1 MLKFW
6 IKLNIKELK
15 KLKIFCLIGFLFVAI
30 FGALSHFFYDWSGKN
45 EIIGILFPANESTWE
60 HLKLAIFP
68 TFLYFLFGTFFLKNK
83 NYVFA
88 MFITSLIPL
97 ILIPSI
103 FYFYTSLTGKPVLII
118 DILTYFVSVLISWVV
133 CYFILKSNISTS
145 KFNYIFILGII
156 AIMFCYLTF
165 TLFPPQ
171 NFLFKDP
178 NNFYGLKK

>member
-6 IKLNIKELK
+6 IKLNMKELK
-15 KLKIFCLIGFLFVAI
+15 NLKIFCLIGFLFVAI
-30 FGALSHFFYDWSGKN
+30 FGALSHFLWLEWQKRTYWNFVSSKWK
-45 EIIGILFPANESTWE
+45 
-60 HLKLAIFP
+60 HV
-68 TFLYFLFGTFFLKNK
+68 GTFKIGNFPNVCIFYVWHIFLKNK

-88 MFITSLIPL
+88 MFITLLIPL
-97 ILIPSI
+97 ILIPYI

-118 DILTYFVSVLISWVV
+118 DILTYFISVLISWIV
-133 CYFILKSNISTS
+133 CYFILKSNTSTS
-145 KFNYIFILGII
+145 KHNYVNIFGII
-156 AIMFCYLTF
+156 VIMFCYLTF